1 MTSFSLPSPSYYLAS
16 TPPRHPG
23 ETSETSLDLAEVPES
38 DRYPSIITRLVSGD
52 PVESVY
58 RAGVNPGPQSATHFF
73 EEKHEKKKDSLATK
87 DRRSSIDSHPAVMA
101 SKSPLEQ
108 GPQSPPHSEAEEAR
122 VIDSEGEDQSGNQK
136 EDTPKRPKS
145 PAYVAPISRIGSIS
159 PKISPRIQISAT
171 DRPELPSFVG
181 TLLVGKLIDE
191 DGDVIDEKTGQVLAH
206 AAGDLPTM
214 VGRRVTNAQGDILG
228 DDGELLG
235 YVADIEWPKDR
246 PPPTA
251 PPRSLFDVM
260 GRATSSLMVDHA
272 GNILD
277 ASGNVV
283 GTFHDNNN
291 PLHRKEKE
299 EKEARERLAEGN
311 RQTIRTAARRREGV
325 NSGLL
330 LRRRRH
336 RRSKP
341 RSRRNPNRTRL
352 LVVIDRA
359 KVPESK
365 IDQYNASSDKAAYA
379 DLGLGGVAK
388 RRCDWK
394 SPWQPHGETVN
405 EYQNGEDTRRHST

>member
-1 MTSFSLPSPSYYLAS
+1 
-16 TPPRHPG
+16 
-23 ETSETSLDLAEVPES
+23 
-38 DRYPSIITRLVSGD
+38 
-52 PVESVY
+52 
-58 RAGVNPGPQSATHFF
+58 
-73 EEKHEKKKDSLATK
+73 
-87 DRRSSIDSHPAVMA
+87 MA

-108 GPQSPPHSEAEEAR
+108 GSQSPPHSEAEESR
-122 VIDSEGEDQSGNQK
+122 VIDSEREDQRGTQK

-159 PKISPRIQISAT
+159 PKVSPGIQISAT

-191 DGDVIDEKTGQVLAH
+191 DGDVIDEETGQVLAH

-246 PPPTA
+246 PRPTA

-299 EKEARERLAEGN
+299 EKEARQRTQKKIDEPSGQEEEDRRQQQPTSQTRTPPPPPQQTEEQAEPQSQSTSGGESQPKPRRTEEERRQNAEAWRKENPNESPSDIFLDVKSTREGI
-311 RQTIRTAARRREGV
+311 QLTIRIPTVFNGQQ
-325 NSGLL
+325 
-330 LRRRRH
+330 
-336 RRSKP
+336 
-341 RSRRNPNRTRL
+341 TT
-352 LVVIDRA
+352 
-359 KVPESK
+359 
-365 IDQYNASSDKAAYA
+365 
-379 DLGLGGVAK
+379 
-388 RRCDWK
+388 
-394 SPWQPHGETVN
+394 PHI
-405 EYQNGEDTRRHST
+405 SFS